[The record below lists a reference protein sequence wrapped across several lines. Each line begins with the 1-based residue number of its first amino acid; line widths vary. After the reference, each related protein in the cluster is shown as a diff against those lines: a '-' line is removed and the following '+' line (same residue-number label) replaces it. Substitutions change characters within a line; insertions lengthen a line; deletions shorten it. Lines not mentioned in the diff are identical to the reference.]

1 MPEMREQL
9 ERLYELQQTDSGIA
23 ARAKALRELDDGT
36 GADNALTKARQDL
49 EAKEKAL
56 HALQAAMK
64 DRELALKSA
73 EDEKKQRSKQAYG
86 GTIADPKQLSALE
99 KKIAEL
105 GRTQDRLESEI
116 LELMDKVEAAEKE
129 LAAAKQAAEA
139 AQQKAGAT
147 HQAYAG
153 DTERLRGEL
162 ADLKARRQELADG
175 LDRPLLAQYESLL
188 PKTAGVAVVAVRKGA
203 CTGCKVSVPGAFA
216 PRLQN
221 ADRVVQCENCRRILF
236 LPHGES
242 PFKPAED

>member
-1 MPEMREQL
+1 MPDMREQL

-36 GADNALTKARQDL
+36 AADRKLVEARKNL

-56 HALQAAMK
+56 RDLQGALK
-64 DRELALKSA
+64 DRELALKST

-116 LELMDKVEAAEKE
+116 LELMDQVEVAQRE
-129 LAAAKQAAEA
+129 LAAAKKAVETAE
-139 AQQKAGAT
+139 QEAGAI
-147 HQAYAG
+147 HQAFES
-153 DTERLRGEL
+153 DTQRLRREL
-162 ADLKARRQELADG
+162 EELQARREELTNS
-175 LDRPLLAQYESLL
+175 LDRSLLTQYEGLL

-203 CTGCKVSVPGAFA
+203 CTGCKVSVPSAFA

-236 LPHGES
+236 LPRGES

>member
-9 ERLYELQQTDSGIA
+9 ERLYELQQTDIGLA
-23 ARAKALRELDDGT
+23 ARRKALEELDDGT
-36 GADNALTKARQDL
+36 QADKALADARRDL

-56 HALQAAMK
+56 RDLQAELR

-73 EDEKKQRSKQAYG
+73 EEEKKQRSKQAYG

-116 LELMDKVEAAEKE
+116 LTLMDRVEAAEQEVAKARKQVE
-129 LAAAKQAAEA
+129 KAEQDAAAKHEA
-139 AQQKAGAT
+139 FER
-147 HQAYAG
+147 
-153 DTERLRGEL
+153 DTQRLRTEL
-162 ADLKARRQELADG
+162 AELEARREELVGG
-175 LDRPLLAQYESLL
+175 LDRALLAQYEGLL
-188 PKTAGVAVVAVRKGA
+188 PKTSGLAVVAVRKGA
-203 CTGCKVSVPGAFA
+203 CTGCKVSVPSAFA

-236 LPHGES
+236 LPPGES
-242 PFKPAED
+242 PFRPADD